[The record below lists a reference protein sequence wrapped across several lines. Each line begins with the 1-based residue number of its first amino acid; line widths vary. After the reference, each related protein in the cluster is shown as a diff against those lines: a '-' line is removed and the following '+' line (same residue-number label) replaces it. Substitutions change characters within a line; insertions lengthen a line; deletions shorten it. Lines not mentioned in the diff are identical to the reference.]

1 MNPTAERT
9 LGSSSASKESTPLPL
24 RKDLITDCLP
34 SVITVPVKKEDPYA
48 PEEKSL
54 PEKIKSSAAKIFQ
67 RRRNF
72 TVPDGNVCFLE
83 LQVVC
88 LKILLFFFL

>member
-1 MNPTAERT
+1 MR
-9 LGSSSASKESTPLPL
+9 
-24 RKDLITDCLP
+24 RKRNLFR
-34 SVITVPVKKEDPYA
+34 K
-48 PEEKSL
+48 
-54 PEKIKSSAAKIFQ
+54 KIKSSAAKIFQ

-88 LKILLFFFL
+88 LNIFIILLALQWEKILRTSGGVSIAAAP